1 MAARFSVFAKRFLL
15 FLNILTVIGFLLA
28 CLAPYLNPERWWF
41 ISILGLGF
49 AFFFIAQI
57 VFVFLWLVLTPRFA
71 LISLITVLIGWKS
84 ISVFFAMH
92 PSADFKYTKSKDVLR
107 VVHWNVARFVEWKRN
122 NSKRSQIRLKMMDQL
137 KAQNA
142 DVLCLAEFF
151 HSSNPIYYDNLNYVM
166 KVLGYPYF
174 YYSWDD
180 DGGDQWVGQAIFSKY
195 PIIDSGMIRFSRPT
209 MPEALIHAD
218 IVFNGDTVRL
228 YTTHLQ
234 SVRFQKQDYE
244 SLEKIKRRDDSL
256 IENSVNIFSKLKRGF
271 VYRSYQTKEFKNAI
285 DASPYPYIV
294 TGDFNDVPNSY
305 TYFTV
310 GKDLQDA
317 FLEKGFGVGR
327 TYSFLSP
334 TLRIDYIL
342 ATKNFKVEQ
351 FNRFVRDYS
360 DHYMLV
366 ADLKVQD

>member
-1 MAARFSVFAKRFLL
+1 MATKFSAFAKRFLVI
-15 FLNILTVIGFLLA
+15 LNIFIAAVFLLA
-28 CLAPYLNPERWWF
+28 CLAPYLNPEKWWY
-41 ISILGLGF
+41 ISLLGLGF
-49 AFFFIAQI
+49 AFLFVAQI
-57 VFVFLWLVLTPRFA
+57 VFVFFWLVLKPRY
-71 LISLITVLIGWKS
+71 SLVSFLSLLIGWKS
-84 ISVFFAMH
+84 ILVFFALH
-92 PSADFKYTKSKDVLR
+92 PSADFKYSKSKDVLR
-107 VVHWNVARFVEWKRN
+107 VVHWNVARFIEWKRN
-122 NSKRSQIRLKMMDQL
+122 NNRGSQIRLKMMDQL

-151 HSSNPIYYDNLNYVM
+151 HSSNPVYYDNLNYVRN
-166 KVLGYPYF
+166 KLGYPYY

-195 PIIDSGMIRFSRPT
+195 PIIDSGILRFSKPT

-218 IVFNGDTVRL
+218 IVFKGDTLRF

-234 SVRFQKQDYE
+234 SVKFRKQDYE
-244 SLEKIKRRDDSL
+244 RLEKIKHREDSL
-256 IENSVNIFSKLKRGF
+256 LENSMNIFSKLRRGT
-271 VYRSYQTKEFKNAI
+271 VYRSYQTKQLKQAL
-285 DASPYPYIV
+285 DSSPYPYIV

-305 TYFTV
+305 TYFTI

-366 ADLKVQD
+366 ADLKPED